1 MQIKGVHGR
10 VHLIDIGCGPAT
22 CGAAFAEQF
31 LDMAPNMVYTGIDVS
46 ASMKNMGKCL
56 IDEMFD
62 GRLNYQWKES
72 LGELKKDFW
81 EGCSETSSLVIF
93 NMSYFFS
100 NVKAE
105 FAEGLARQIV
115 EIIKTYSLNRY
126 VFLIQHSECDHNLNS
141 YKVFRRV
148 LSTETLA
155 IKEEKASF
163 SYQLGYKEQHL
174 PFFYDILTN
183 K

>member
-1 MQIKGVHGR
+1 
-10 VHLIDIGCGPAT
+10 
-22 CGAAFAEQF
+22 
-31 LDMAPNMVYTGIDVS
+31 
-46 ASMKNMGKCL
+46 
-56 IDEMFD
+56 MFD

-72 LGELKKDFW
+72 LGELKRDFW

-126 VFLIQHSECDHNLNS
+126 VFLIQHSECDHDLNS

-163 SYQLGYKEQHL
+163 SYRLGYKEQHM